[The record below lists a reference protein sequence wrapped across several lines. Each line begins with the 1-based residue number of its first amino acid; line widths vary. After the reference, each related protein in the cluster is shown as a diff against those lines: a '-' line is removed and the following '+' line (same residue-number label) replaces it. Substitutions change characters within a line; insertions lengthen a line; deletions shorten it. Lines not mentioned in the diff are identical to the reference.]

1 MYVYINGRI
10 IEKEKAAISPF
21 DHGFLYGLG
30 VFETFRTYEGHPFLL
45 DDHVE
50 RLNAG
55 LKELK
60 IEKEFSRQ
68 EVLEI
73 INRLS
78 EKNGWENSYIR
89 FNVSAG
95 NGEIGLQTESYLNP
109 SIIVFQKPLSVP
121 GPIGEKEGVILK
133 LKRNTPETA
142 DRLKSHHYLN
152 NIAAKREIGMD
163 PNKEGIFLT
172 EDGYIAE
179 GIVSNLFWVKKGQ
192 LFTPAV
198 GTGILN
204 GITRQFIISLCSKLN
219 IPVKEGYFTL
229 NELLD
234 AEEAFFTNSIQ
245 EIVKVKRIGNKDFL
259 EENGLI
265 KRLFK
270 EYRKGTGRLWSRR
283 ELEIALNDR

>member
-121 GPIGEKEGVILK
+121 GPIGEKEGVIL
-133 LKRNTPETA
+133 
-142 DRLKSHHYLN
+142 
-152 NIAAKREIGMD
+152 
-163 PNKEGIFLT
+163 
-172 EDGYIAE
+172 
-179 GIVSNLFWVKKGQ
+179 
-192 LFTPAV
+192 
-198 GTGILN
+198 
-204 GITRQFIISLCSKLN
+204 
-219 IPVKEGYFTL
+219 
-229 NELLD
+229 
-234 AEEAFFTNSIQ
+234 
-245 EIVKVKRIGNKDFL
+245 
-259 EENGLI
+259 
-265 KRLFK
+265 
-270 EYRKGTGRLWSRR
+270 
-283 ELEIALNDR
+283 